1 MVMRREPHG
10 WALALACIAL
20 AVLLGALALRQV
32 VSRPRYLAWRYADPS
47 TLELWSGLAAQGL
60 FDTWK
65 GRVVLDAAGFSRFT
79 SASQGAWS
87 VEEKNGHR
95 RIVVAPI
102 EGIPEELAKLLSE
115 KGFVRA
121 SGGGAVLDTERLKA
135 SILSNLDNLGIEE
148 GKVVVLDRRFS
159 RGLASSPFVPKGAIL
174 DRHGERMAYT
184 PAGSDTAPLL
194 QKRAYPLGAA
204 GFPVLGSSR
213 FGSEAMGLE
222 KLARSTLS
230 GFSTKASEVHLVPP
244 RYGMTQGADLPTTLD
259 FGLQRRAYD
268 LLGRKGA
275 AVVMAAR
282 TGEILAMA
290 SYPSVDP
297 ADLTSARYQQLERDP
312 DQPLINRCTDR
323 AYPPGS
329 TFKLVDLAAILD
341 DPNPAARHLAVE
353 CKGANE
359 YGIRCVE
366 DHGHVTLDNALDVS
380 CNYFFSEAAVL
391 MGPHLRDT
399 AQRLGFNQVPPSLL
413 PKDWDGP
420 DWVPAP
426 SEALAQFDPATHGFS
441 SALKFG
447 KGDARLVA
455 MCGIGQNMVNATPLQ
470 VASLTQTIANE
481 GTWRAP
487 RILGEAAGYP
497 EPEQRMPKVIADE
510 ITYQM
515 QKVYTQGTGGK
526 LPRLTFDGTRY
537 ELDGKGDP
545 VKVACK
551 TGTAQVV
558 WEAPGSHR
566 LLQKPPHSWFTVF
579 APADDPK
586 VVVTVLIEN
595 GGWGAVEAGKRAMT
609 LLADALNAVS
619 PSSKADSA
627 NAPMNVAS
635 QTNPSSSRKAQ
646 AKPTN
651 RAESG
656 AAGPAVN
663 RPDISRLSRS
673 RR

>member
-1 MVMRREPHG
+1 
-10 WALALACIAL
+10 
-20 AVLLGALALRQV
+20 
-32 VSRPRYLAWRYADPS
+32 
-47 TLELWSGLAAQGL
+47 L
-60 FDTWK
+60 FATAK
-65 GRVVLDAAGFSRFT
+65 GRVILDAAAFARFT
-79 SASQGAWS
+79 SASQGAWA
-87 VEEKNGHR
+87 VEEKKGR
-95 RIVVAPI
+95 RHIVAAGGT
-102 EGIPEELAKLLSE
+102 GIREELAGLLAD
-115 KGFVRA
+115 KRFVRA
-121 SGGGAVLDTERLKA
+121 SDGGATLDAERLKA
-135 SILSNLDNLGIEE
+135 SILANLDNLGIEE

-174 DRHGERMAYT
+174 DRHGERLAYT
-184 PAGSDTAPLL
+184 PSESATLPLL

-204 GFPVLGSSR
+204 GFPVLGTSR

-222 KLARSTLS
+222 KLARTTLS
-230 GFSTKASEVHLVPP
+230 GLSAKPSEVHLVPP
-244 RYGMTQGADLPTTLD
+244 RYGMTQGADLATALD

-275 AVVMAAR
+275 AVVMMAR
-282 TGEILAMA
+282 TGEILATA

-312 DQPLINRCTDR
+312 DQPLINRSTDH
-323 AYPPGS
+323 AFPPGS

-341 DPNPAARHLAVE
+341 DQNPAARHLSVE

-366 DHGHVTLDNALDVS
+366 DHGHVNLDNALDVS
-380 CNYFFSEAAVL
+380 CNYFYSEAAVL

-426 SEALAQFDPATHGFS
+426 SEALARFDPATHGFS

-447 KGDARLVA
+447 KGEARLVA

-470 VASLTQTIANE
+470 VASLTQTIAE
-481 GTWRAP
+481 GGTWHAP

-497 EPEQRMPKVIADE
+497 EPEQRMPKVVADE

-515 QKVYTQGTGGK
+515 QKVYTQGTAGK
-526 LPRLTFDGTRY
+526 LPRLTFDGARY
-537 ELDGKGDP
+537 ELGGKGDP

-558 WEAPGSHR
+558 WEEPGTHH

-595 GGWGAVEAGKRAMT
+595 GGWGAVEAGNRAMK
-609 LLADALNAVS
+609 LLAEALNAVS
-619 PSSKADSA
+619 PVPKDALQSSPQAGEAKLSPSKDAKNKLVATKPAAPTSA
-627 NAPMNVAS
+627 PEAVAPQKSAGR
-635 QTNPSSSRKAQ
+635 PA
-646 AKPTN
+646 
-651 RAESG
+651 RA
-656 AAGPAVN
+656 
-663 RPDISRLSRS
+663 